1 MTYRE
6 PTFQE
11 LFSNSHS
18 QQLAKIQSA
27 HFVNQSLAKGGI
39 TEGLKGIPANLP
51 DPKPYNQVVLE
62 RRVAGELAT
71 NYLKVNWRVIIASA
85 IIGGA
90 IVYFVYQINE
100 QNKKNKSKSH
110 LN

>member
-1 MTYRE
+1 MNYRE

-18 QQLAKIQSA
+18 QQLAKLQSA
-27 HFVNQSLAKGGI
+27 HFVNQSLAKREI
-39 TEGLKGIPANLP
+39 TGALKEIPTKLP
-51 DPKPYNQVVLE
+51 NPKPYDQVVFE
-62 RRVAGELAT
+62 RSSASELTT
-71 NYLKVNWRVIIASA
+71 NYIKVNWRVIIASA

-100 QNKKNKSKSH
+100 QNKKNKSKNI

>member
-27 HFVNQSLAKGGI
+27 HFVNQSLAKREI
-39 TEGLKGIPANLP
+39 TGALKEMPTNLP
-51 DPKPYNQVVLE
+51 NPKPYNQVVFE
-62 RRVAGELAT
+62 RSAATELTT
-71 NYLKVNWRVIIASA
+71 NYIKVNWRVIIVSA
-85 IIGGA
+85 VIGGA
-90 IVYFVYQINE
+90 IVYLAYVINE
-100 QNKKNKSKSH
+100 QNKKNKSK
-110 LN
+110 NNFN